1 MKSQKSRELPI
12 LGKTK
17 WEGLRQINNFFYKKE
32 TEKIELVARPGQPPW
47 ASWSLEARVP
57 EDEVF
62 MHRMTNAVTR
72 KAMTNSETRQAT
84 PMKMVKP

>member
-1 MKSQKSRELPI
+1 MICPTGKSMI
-12 LGKTK
+12 
-17 WEGLRQINNFFYKKE
+17 FHKKE